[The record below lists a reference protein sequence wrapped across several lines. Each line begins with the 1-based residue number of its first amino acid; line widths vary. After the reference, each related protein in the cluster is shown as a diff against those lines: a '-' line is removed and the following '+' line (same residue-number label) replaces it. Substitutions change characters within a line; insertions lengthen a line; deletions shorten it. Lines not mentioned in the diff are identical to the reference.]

1 MSKSKTQGDPE
12 VKHKYGMKLVDQTY
26 KLAWNIFMVGF
37 GFSVLRDTPAHH
49 FWIGG

>member
-1 MSKSKTQGDPE
+1 MTKSKDQSSTE
-12 VKHKYGMKLVDQTY
+12 VRHKYGIKLVDQTY
-26 KLAWNIFMVGF
+26 KAAWNMFMVGY